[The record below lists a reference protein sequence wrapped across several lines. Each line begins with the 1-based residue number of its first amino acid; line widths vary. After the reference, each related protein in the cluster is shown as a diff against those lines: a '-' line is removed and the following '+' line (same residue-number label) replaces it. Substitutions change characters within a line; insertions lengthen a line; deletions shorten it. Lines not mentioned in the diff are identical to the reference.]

1 MNHIADAQSEVYKE
15 EARELLTVL
24 EDSLLQLERSPDDK
38 ELVGQIFRALHTIK
52 GSGSM
57 FGFDRIAAFTHEVET
72 TFDLVR
78 NSEIP
83 VSKALIDHTLQAKD
97 YIKLLLEEPTTD
109 EAPCEQDLK
118 TLIGSFNKLVSG
130 HKETM
135 TQNPPTNTSTTITSA
150 QGASSSNAP
159 AGLLT
164 YRIRFCPASDI
175 FLTGTNPLFLLDELQ
190 ELGECRAVAQTNALS
205 SLEEMNP
212 ELCYVAWDIV
222 LTTDKGIEAIRD
234 VFIFVEDTAAI
245 HIEKVDSP
253 GDGAA
258 EEGYKKV
265 GEILVER
272 GDVKAEELKEA
283 LGEQKRIGDILIDK
297 GIVTR
302 DKIASALA
310 EQEQVKEVREKKA
323 KEEAASSIR
332 VAAAKLDKLVDLVGE
347 LVTVQAHLSQKANSQ
362 ADPELVLISEEVER
376 LTGELRDNTMSI
388 RMVPIGSTF
397 GRFSRLVRDLSKE
410 LGKEIEMATEGAET
424 ELDKT
429 VIERL
434 NDPLVHLIRN
444 SIDHGIEP
452 PDVRESL
459 GKTRKGLIQLTARHA
474 GAQVHIEITDDGAGL
489 DSARI
494 REKAIEKGLIS
505 HDAEI
510 TEKELFGLIFAP
522 GFSTAEKVSNVSG
535 RGVGMDVVKRTIDA
549 LRGHIEVESEQ
560 GMGTTITLK
569 LPLTLAII
577 DGLLV
582 EVDKDYYVLPLSSVE
597 ECIELDH
604 SKKTRQQDGRFVNLR
619 GHLVPYVRLREQFGV
634 KGDIPDVEQ
643 IVVTGSEGNKI
654 GFVVDQ
660 VIGEHQTVIKTLS
673 RVYKDV
679 DSVSGATILGDGTVA
694 LILDISK
701 LSQVGRC
708 EGNA

>member
-1 MNHIADAQSEVYKE
+1 MSQTIDAQGEVYKE
-15 EARELLTVL
+15 EARELLVVL
-24 EDSLLQLERSPDDK
+24 EDSLLQLERSPQDM
-38 ELVGQIFRALHTIK
+38 ELVGRIFRALHTIK

-57 FGFDRIAAFTHEVET
+57 FGFDRITAFTHEVET

-78 NSEIP
+78 SSAIP
-83 VSKALIDHTLQAKD
+83 VSKELIDHTLQAKD
-97 YIKLLLEEPTTD
+97 YIKLLLEEPTTG
-109 EAPCEQDLK
+109 EAPCEQELEA
-118 TLIGSFNKLVSG
+118 LIGSFNKLVSY
-130 HKETM
+130 HKATK
-135 TQNPPTNTSTTITSA
+135 TQNPSPNTSTTILIA
-150 QGASSSNAP
+150 QGASLSNMP

-164 YRIRFCPASDI
+164 YRIRFCPASGI
-175 FLTGTNPLFLLDELQ
+175 FLTGTNPLFLLDELHT
-190 ELGECRAVAQTNALS
+190 LGECNVVAQTNAIP
-205 SLEEMNP
+205 SLEEINP

-222 LTTDKGIEAIRD
+222 LATDKGTDAIRD
-234 VFIFVEDTAAI
+234 VFIFVEDTSVL
-245 HIEKVDSP
+245 HIEPVDNP
-253 GDGAA
+253 VEAA
-258 EEGYKKV
+258 GEEGYKKV

-272 GDVKAEELKEA
+272 GDVKAGELKGA
-283 LGEQKRIGDILIDK
+283 LREQRRIGDILVDK

-310 EQEQVKEVREKKA
+310 EQEQVREVRDKRA
-323 KEEAASSIR
+323 KDEAASSIR
-332 VAAAKLDKLVDLVGE
+332 VAAGKLDKLVDLVGE
-347 LVTVQAHLSQKANSQ
+347 LVTVQAHLSQKANSKI
-362 ADPELVLISEEVER
+362 DPELVLISEEIER

-388 RMVPIGSTF
+388 RMVPVGSTF
-397 GRFSRLVRDLSKE
+397 GRFSRLVRDLSRE
-410 LGKEIEMATEGAET
+410 LGKEIEMTTEGAET

-474 GAQVHIEITDDGAGL
+474 GARVHIEITDDGAGL
-489 DSARI
+489 DGARI

-505 HDAEI
+505 PDAEI
-510 TEKELFGLIFAP
+510 SEKELFALIFAP
-522 GFSTAEKVSNVSG
+522 GFSTAQKVSNVSG

-549 LRGHIEVESEQ
+549 LRGHIEIESEQ
-560 GMGTTITLK
+560 GVGTTITLK

-582 EVDKDYYVLPLSSVE
+582 EVNKDYYVLPLSSVE

-604 SKKTRQQDGRFVNLR
+604 SKIKGREERRFVNLR
-619 GHLVPYVRLREQFGV
+619 GHPVPYIRLREQFGV
-634 KGDIPDVEQ
+634 KGDMPGVEQ
-643 IVVTGSEGNKI
+643 IVVTGSEGNRI

-660 VIGEHQTVIKTLS
+660 VVGEHQTVIKTLS
-673 RVYKDV
+673 RVYKNV

-701 LSQVGRC
+701 LS
-708 EGNA
+708 